1 MKLIGAILLAL
12 SCTAA
17 GAYSVLAGRRRVA
30 ALESLKNYMATVKTG
45 IRVTR
50 ADLDRVLLEAAPALH
65 PQDAAVL
72 EGEPLYR
79 IFLAG
84 LGTGPLEQQLEHCD
98 ACLEAAS
105 RLFKEADEK
114 QKKNAKVTLT
124 LYSLG
129 GLAIAI
135 LLY

>member
-12 SCTAA
+12 SCTGV
-17 GAYSVLAGRRRVA
+17 GASSVLAGRRRVA
-30 ALESLKNYMATVKTG
+30 ALDGLRNYMASVKTQ

-50 ADLDRVLLEAAPALH
+50 DDLDRVLAQAQSALH
-65 PQDAAVL
+65 PQEMAVL
-72 EGEPLYR
+72 EGVPLYHT
-79 IFLAG
+79 FLAG

-98 ACLEAAS
+98 ACIEAAS
-105 RLFKEADEK
+105 RLYREADEK
-114 QKKNAKVTLT
+114 QRKNAKVTLT

>member
-17 GAYSVLAGRRRVA
+17 GAFSVLSGRRRVGA
-30 ALESLKNYMATVKTG
+30 YRSRKNYMATVKTG

-50 ADLDRVLLEAAPALH
+50 ADLDRVLFEAGSALS
-65 PQDAAVL
+65 PQDLTVL

-79 IFLAG
+79 MFLAG
-84 LGTGPLEQQLEHCD
+84 LGTGPMEQQLEHCD
-98 ACLEAAS
+98 ACIEAAS
-105 RLFKEADEK
+105 RLYKEADEK
-114 QKKNAKVTLT
+114 QQKNAKVTLT

>member
-12 SCTAA
+12 SCTGA
-17 GAYSVLAGRRRVA
+17 GAFSVLAGRRRVQ
-30 ALESLKNYMATVKTG
+30 ALRNLKNYMATVKTG

-50 ADLDRVLLEAAPALH
+50 ADLDRVLFEASSALS
-65 PQDAAVL
+65 PQDLTVL
-72 EGEPLYR
+72 EGVPLYR
-79 IFLAG
+79 MFLAG

-98 ACLEAAS
+98 ACIEAAS
-105 RLFKEADEK
+105 RLYLEADEK
-114 QKKNAKVTLT
+114 QQKNAKVTLT